1 MLLQYSHCKFG
12 SNPSASSFL
21 NIKVSSLLSSSSR
34 RHQICIPS
42 AFYTTYSDSRES
54 HLPQRPPRTQP
65 LAGTVPYHVSYL
77 FLHTHQAPENWPKT
91 FTFPLFLQL
100 KDNLVGKHNVLV
112 NVCWTPASPTVT
124 CPSPAPSPS
133 LDTPPSPS
141 SRPID
146 PPIDHEIVVHSG
158 TLWIKGNTTSGD
170 NLLQSQDICTR
181 INLPIITPDTI
192 LSIFNGD
199 NDDGNNMMVHLGPGV
214 DLELIT
220 DHGTRSAPYSVKS
233 RNRHLGPY
241 FYICCHAR
249 RDCRCGIRGGDLA
262 DALASELT
270 KRNMLLDDQGRSRL
284 ARVGHVGGHKY
295 VVHDMMFDSP
305 F

>member
-1 MLLQYSHCKFG
+1 M
-12 SNPSASSFL
+12 
-21 NIKVSSLLSSSSR
+21 
-34 RHQICIPS
+34 PS

-91 FTFPLFLQL
+91 FTFPLYLQL
-100 KDNLVGKHNVLV
+100 KENLVAKHNVLV
-112 NVCWTPASPTVT
+112 NVCWTPTSPTR
-124 CPSPAPSPS
+124 PS
-133 LDTPPSPS
+133 LDSPPF
-141 SRPID
+141 SRRPVD
-146 PPIDHEIVVHSG
+146 PPIDHEFDVHSG
-158 TLWIKGNTTSGD
+158 TLWMKGTVSGD
-170 NLLQSQDICTR
+170 NLQYLRSQDICTR
-181 INLPIITPDTI
+181 VNLPIITPDTI
-192 LSIFNGD
+192 LSIFDGD
-199 NDDGNNMMVHLGPGV
+199 NDHYNNMMHLGPGV
-214 DLELIT
+214 DLKLA
-220 DHGTRSAPYSVKS
+220 DHGTRSAFYSVES

-270 KRNMLLDDQGRSRL
+270 KRNMLLDDQGRPRL

-295 VVHDMMFDSP
+295 VEVHNDVKIF
-305 F
+305 FFF